1 MIKIEKT
8 SEIKKKSRE
17 IGING
22 LNSISNLEAE
32 IMKIVWEKGKVT
44 VREVH
49 ENMLRKEIESKEQGF
64 IPYTTVM
71 STMTTLAEKRLLTQ
85 DKSAK
90 TYIYSAAVDKNQL
103 SKSIIKSVSDKLL
116 EESTKGMVSRFLSDS
131 KYISKEGIKRLLE
144 EIDKS

>member
-1 MIKIEKT
+1 MAKNID
-8 SEIKKKSRE
+8 SKKKSEE

-32 IMKIVWEKGKVT
+32 IMKIIWEKGKVT

-49 ENMLRKEIESKEQGF
+49 ENMLRKEIESKEEGF

-71 STMTTLAEKRLLTQ
+71 STMTTLAEKRLLKQ
-85 DKSAK
+85 DKTAK
-90 TYIYSAAVDKNQL
+90 TYIYSAAVDKKEL

-131 KYISKEGIKRLLE
+131 KNISKDGIDKLLK
-144 EIDKS
+144 EIDKF